1 MIRVAETP
9 LSVTAL
15 THPGMSGKQNE
26 DRFAVSAYRLGR
38 RDSTPSLFA
47 VVSDGIGGH
56 RAGEVAAEIAV
67 EVLSQVIANSNG
79 RAPLATLKQAI
90 QAASQAISNQ
100 ARDDTQRLGMG
111 TTCACV
117 WIIANRLYIAA
128 VGDSRIYLLRGKALQ
143 QLTTDHTWI
152 QEAVERGLLD
162 PQDARRHPNMH
173 VIRRYLGSTLPPS
186 PDLRLRLHPD
196 DTDDQ
201 AEANQGAP
209 IETGDIVLLCTD
221 GLTDLV
227 SDEEI
232 QSTLSTHE
240 PAEAAQA
247 LIDLACERGGHDN
260 ITVVLIAVPPN
271 YRSPK
276 LEPRLRL
283 WLTGAAMGA
292 ILLLV
297 ILILTFWALLQ
308 ALP

>member
-9 LSVTAL
+9 LNVTAL

-79 RAPLATLKQAI
+79 RAPLATLKQAV

-117 WIIANRLYIAA
+117 WIIADRLYIAA
-128 VGDSRIYLLRGKALQ
+128 VGDSRIYLLRGKSLQ

-162 PQDARRHPNMH
+162 PQEARRHPNMH

-227 SDEEI
+227 TDEEI
-232 QSTLSTHE
+232 QSILSGHE

-276 LEPRLRL
+276 LDPRLRL

-292 ILLLV
+292 VLLLV

>member
-1 MIRVAETP
+1 MIRVSETP
-9 LSVTAL
+9 FPVAAL
-15 THPGMSGKQNE
+15 THPGLSGKQNE

-67 EVLSQVIANSNG
+67 EVLSQTVAASSG
-79 RAPLATLKQAI
+79 RNPLATLRQAVE
-90 QAASQAISNQ
+90 AASQAISSQ

-117 WIIANRLYIAA
+117 WIIANRLYTAS
-128 VGDSRIYLLRGKALQ
+128 VGDSRIYLLRGKSLQ

-152 QEAVERGLLD
+152 QEALERGLID
-162 PQDARRHPNMH
+162 PQDARHHPNMH
-173 VIRRYLGSTLPPS
+173 VIRRYLGSTLPPR
-186 PDLRLRLHPD
+186 PDLRLRLRPEE
-196 DTDDQ
+196 TDAQ
-201 AEANQGAP
+201 AEANQGAA
-209 IETGDIVLLCTD
+209 IQAGDVFLLCTD

-227 SDEEI
+227 TNEEI
-232 QSTLSTHE
+232 EAILSDHE
-240 PAEAAQA
+240 LEAAAQT

-260 ITVVLIAVPPN
+260 ITVVLIAVPAHFRPP
-271 YRSPK
+271 R
-276 LEPRLRL
+276 LDPRLRL

-292 ILLLV
+292 ILLV
-297 ILILTFWALLQ
+297 LILLVTFWALLQ